1 MHVVVAMPRRASGP
15 LDPHWYTLAFSQ
27 YIQDMLPA
35 DGYTVS
41 SYFVTLKN
49 IPRFLDDMLKMRS
62 EHPDLC
68 VLNVCDGA
76 EWDGYPGI
84 SVVKAWEDHPVNGL
98 IKMSGADSQFV
109 LNSDDKTVMQSHL
122 KRAGLPALPQVMVP
136 YDSFEVQ
143 NFSTIIARSGLND
156 HWPLFCK
163 LNIGAAAT
171 GISPASICHN
181 LEELEK
187 QLKNLHKQYPKTDL
201 LVQPFLS
208 GFEYT
213 VLVVSD
219 KVYAAVRRDYHNPSN
234 LMAEDYLID
243 AKDNVAD
250 QITFHPAPKQ
260 VQQLAL
266 DAIKAIPG
274 KHHYT
279 RVDIRADGNGNIYVI
294 DINDRPGLGNPSS
307 VKCMLDFNHIP
318 ESQLVQDI
326 LATCV
331 F

>member
-1 MHVVVAMPRRASGP
+1 MPRRVSGP
-15 LDPHWYTLAFSQ
+15 LDSHWYTLAFSQ

-35 DGYTVS
+35 NHFTVS
-41 SYFVTLKN
+41 SYFVSLKN
-49 IPRFLDDMLKMRS
+49 ISLFLDDVLKMRS

-84 SVVKAWEDHPVNGL
+84 SVVKAWENHPVNGL
-98 IKMSGADSQFV
+98 VKMSGADSEFI
-109 LNSDDKTVMQSHL
+109 LNSDDKTLMQSHL
-122 KRAGLPALPQVMVP
+122 KRAGLQALTQAFVP
-136 YDSFEVQ
+136 YDSFEEQ
-143 NFSTIIARSGLND
+143 NFSSIISKSGLNH

-171 GISPASICHN
+171 GISPASICQTH
-181 LEELEK
+181 EELDK
-187 QLKNLHKQYPKTDL
+187 QLKKLHKQYPKTDL
-201 LVQPFLS
+201 LIQPFLS

-213 VLVVSD
+213 VLVVRD

-234 LMAEDYLID
+234 LMAENYLIN
-243 AKDNVAD
+243 ANDNVDD

-274 KHHYT
+274 RHHYT
-279 RVDIRADGNGNIYVI
+279 RVDIRADAKGNFYVI
-294 DINDRPGLGNPSS
+294 DINDRPGLGNPST

-326 LATCV
+326 LKTCV